1 MVDVLSRMMQKV
13 AGVGLIK
20 GLASDLVTRG
30 VINLQY
36 ADDSIL
42 FLENDVA
49 YARNLKYILT
59 CFELMSGMRINYN
72 KSELVPINIDNQ
84 EDINSFVGFLGVL
97 WGLFPLNI

>member
-1 MVDVLSRMMQKV
+1 MGFRDM
-13 AGVGLIK
+13 GCYIGLIK

-59 CFELMSGMRINYN
+59 CFELMSGIRINYN